1 MMRSQA
7 ALVTLLVGVSLAGE
21 PVHSGAG
28 GASLDLMMPGAQP
41 SRDDDY
47 LCSAFDVRALTQEA
61 DNSTILHVTGFT
73 PNADANKAHHMLLYT
88 CNNPVELPG
97 RAYDCL
103 HHSIC
108 RDGETST

>member
-7 ALVTLLVGVSLAGE
+7 ALVTVLVGVSLAGE

-28 GASLDLMMPGAQP
+28 GASLDLMMPGARP

-61 DNSTILHVTGFT
+61 DNSTVLHVTGFT
-73 PNADANKAHHMLLYT
+73 PNADANKAHHMLLYA
-88 CNNPVELPG
+88 CSEPNEPPG
-97 RAYDCL
+97 TVYANFIY
-103 HHSIC
+103 S
-108 RDGETST
+108 